1 MDTTYDLNSKDND
14 ADVYENEDKE
24 NLPNES
30 FNVVE
35 SKVMD
40 STIVIS
46 NNQDKDGGFQT
57 QSQMNDTIVISK
69 EVSSLDNSPANNN
82 SFRRGTFNIIKEPLS
97 SIENSPGKCLWY
109 SNRYYYLHM
118 LSDSKWKKDAV
129 LYQLS
134 KMILRENYVF
144 LKLKTYFLVME
155 RFL

>member
-1 MDTTYDLNSKDND
+1 MILKVSLEYNLFCYYFTSESRRLFKPVVADLDTTYDLNSKDDD

-30 FNVVE
+30 FNVVD

-46 NNQDKDGGFQT
+46 NNPDKDDGFQS

-82 SFRRGTFNIIKEPLS
+82 SFRRGTFNISKEPLS
-97 SIENSPGKCLWY
+97 SIENSPGK
-109 SNRYYYLHM
+109 
-118 LSDSKWKKDAV
+118 
-129 LYQLS
+129 
-134 KMILRENYVF
+134 
-144 LKLKTYFLVME
+144 
-155 RFL
+155 

>member
-30 FNVVE
+30 FNAVE

-97 SIENSPGKCLWY
+97 SIENSPGKCL
-109 SNRYYYLHM
+109 
-118 LSDSKWKKDAV
+118 
-129 LYQLS
+129 
-134 KMILRENYVF
+134 
-144 LKLKTYFLVME
+144 
-155 RFL
+155 